1 MTTTHVAP
9 EETALERL
17 LSAMEDMRDGNFRRR
32 VTVSGNGTVARLAS
46 VFNEINERN
55 QALVGELMRVREA
68 AKSATVDGERV
79 RLDEARGGW
88 KIAVDSANDIIDDLR
103 RPTTE
108 LTRVLRAIADG
119 DLSQRMPVC
128 SATDSLDG
136 EADPLSTMVNEML
149 DQVSL
154 FASETTR
161 VLREVGTQGR
171 LGVYADVPGAS
182 GVWRELT
189 EAVNY
194 MSQFL
199 TARTRNIAEVTAAV
213 ARGDFSRKIT
223 VEAHGEMLEMK
234 NTINT
239 MVDQLSVFAEEVTRV
254 AREVGTEGRLGG
266 QAHVPN
272 VAGTWRHLTEAVNHL
287 ARSLTTQVRAL
298 GNVATA
304 VAQGDLTRHVTVD
317 AAGEV
322 AELKDNINRMIAN
335 LRDTTRRTR
344 EQDWLKTNLAH
355 VSSLMQ
361 GHHDLKSL
369 ASRTMSELTPLLSA
383 QFGAFYVARSDPDL
397 GVALERVGTYAAPPE
412 ASVDVPD
419 VAFRLGEGLVGQA
432 AVDQRTIVLEGAS
445 NHTRIATGL
454 GTLIPSHSVFVP
466 LLFKG
471 DTVGVLEF
479 ASVTPFGEVEL
490 DLLERLKQIIG
501 ANVQTIETNTRT
513 EALLAESQRLTQELR
528 TRSEQLQRQQQELQR
543 SNAELAQ
550 KAALLAKQ
558 NRDIQIRNFTISR
571 TKAQARQA
579 STLAKYKSEFLATMS
594 HELRTPLNSMLILAG
609 LLADNREGNL
619 TRRQVE
625 FAVTIRSSGS
635 ELMHMID
642 DILDLA
648 KMEAGRLEIYPIDV
662 SIADL
667 ASYVETLFRPVADDR
682 GLEFSVDVAPNVP
695 ATLYTD
701 RRRLEQ
707 ILRNLLSNAMKFTS
721 EGSVR
726 LRIRTAEPSEVS
738 NPNLREART
747 RVAFSVEDTGIGV
760 PADKLSAIFEA
771 FRQSDGTTSR
781 RYGGTGLGLSISK
794 ELTRLLGGE
803 IQVDSTPDEG
813 STFSLILPAEGPD
826 GSSTTTEKDESTTH
840 DDDARDDLSVAIVDE
855 QQPDVPPDRDED
867 AARDELDAPLTA
879 YASDASQRQFH
890 GEKVLVVDEDPQY
903 RYAIC
908 TVLEEHQLAPI
919 CVDSGRA
926 ALQTLQREPDIGLV
940 MMDVVMPD
948 MDGYATMAEIRRQP
962 RYDDLPILVVSA
974 RPMEEAAA
982 RSIDAGAT
990 EYVTKPVDID
1000 WMLQLLATYLPV
1012 DPTPDQ
1018 EEL

>member
-119 DLSQRMPVC
+119 NLSQRMPVC

-239 MVDQLSVFAEEVTRV
+239 MVDQLSLFAEEVTRV

-625 FAVTIRSSGS
+625 FAETIRSSGS

-707 ILRNLLSNAMKFTS
+707 ILRNLLSNAVKFTS

-908 TVLEEHQLAPI
+908 AVLEEHQLAPI

>member
-1 MTTTHVAP
+1 VTTTHVAP

-55 QALVGELMRVREA
+55 QALVGELMRVRQA
-68 AKSATVDGERV
+68 TKSGSFDGERV
-79 RLDEARGGW
+79 RLDGARGGW
-88 KIAVDSANDIIDDLR
+88 KIAADSANDIIEDLR
-103 RPTTE
+103 RPTVE

-355 VSSLMQ
+355 VSS
-361 GHHDLKSL
+361 
-369 ASRTMSELTPLLSA
+369 
-383 QFGAFYVARSDPDL
+383 
-397 GVALERVGTYAAPPE
+397 
-412 ASVDVPD
+412 
-419 VAFRLGEGLVGQA
+419 
-432 AVDQRTIVLEGAS
+432 
-445 NHTRIATGL
+445 
-454 GTLIPSHSVFVP
+454 
-466 LLFKG
+466 
-471 DTVGVLEF
+471 
-479 ASVTPFGEVEL
+479 
-490 DLLERLKQIIG
+490 
-501 ANVQTIETNTRT
+501 
-513 EALLAESQRLTQELR
+513 
-528 TRSEQLQRQQQELQR
+528 
-543 SNAELAQ
+543 
-550 KAALLAKQ
+550 
-558 NRDIQIRNFTISR
+558 
-571 TKAQARQA
+571 
-579 STLAKYKSEFLATMS
+579 
-594 HELRTPLNSMLILAG
+594 
-609 LLADNREGNL
+609 
-619 TRRQVE
+619 
-625 FAVTIRSSGS
+625 
-635 ELMHMID
+635 
-642 DILDLA
+642 
-648 KMEAGRLEIYPIDV
+648 
-662 SIADL
+662 
-667 ASYVETLFRPVADDR
+667 
-682 GLEFSVDVAPNVP
+682 
-695 ATLYTD
+695 
-701 RRRLEQ
+701 
-707 ILRNLLSNAMKFTS
+707 
-721 EGSVR
+721 
-726 LRIRTAEPSEVS
+726 
-738 NPNLREART
+738 
-747 RVAFSVEDTGIGV
+747 
-760 PADKLSAIFEA
+760 
-771 FRQSDGTTSR
+771 
-781 RYGGTGLGLSISK
+781 
-794 ELTRLLGGE
+794 
-803 IQVDSTPDEG
+803 
-813 STFSLILPAEGPD
+813 
-826 GSSTTTEKDESTTH
+826 
-840 DDDARDDLSVAIVDE
+840 
-855 QQPDVPPDRDED
+855 
-867 AARDELDAPLTA
+867 
-879 YASDASQRQFH
+879 
-890 GEKVLVVDEDPQY
+890 
-903 RYAIC
+903 
-908 TVLEEHQLAPI
+908 
-919 CVDSGRA
+919 
-926 ALQTLQREPDIGLV
+926 
-940 MMDVVMPD
+940 
-948 MDGYATMAEIRRQP
+948 
-962 RYDDLPILVVSA
+962 
-974 RPMEEAAA
+974 
-982 RSIDAGAT
+982 
-990 EYVTKPVDID
+990 
-1000 WMLQLLATYLPV
+1000 
-1012 DPTPDQ
+1012 
-1018 EEL
+1018 